1 MCAVLEVVLL
11 TLLWGPPGVT
21 PADDKATHE
30 PGSHHLLRLLTDSGS
45 PQGVR
50 TLTFAPDGSTLLVS
64 AGSDRVRFV
73 RAADGEM
80 IGEYDLVPFSMAY
93 SRDGSRLL
101 MTSEVDTVLLDTKRW
116 AEVEMDHT
124 ADAGYVGVRFERK
137 NGRVLISELLSGGP
151 AEASG
156 VLHVGDEVVSVGDGK
171 SGPMTDVTGRPIA
184 FIQELMAGPVGG
196 FVRLGVLPRGTF
208 KPEVHAVQRQ
218 ALRQVGDELL
228 FQPIQPG
235 DAGENVIVMADDER
249 RYVLRSA
256 RTGRVLSRLMP
267 DAVENRGQ
275 WAVSPDGTRFALLAR
290 RADGEP
296 GTAVEIFRV
305 ETGETERVVPF
316 AKDSWYGV
324 AFSADGSQLL
334 VGTWDTVE
342 VLDLERGEFVEPMRL
357 APKPQKEEP
366 AEPTTGG
373 GTPGASVAVAAADIV
388 GPIGNEDLAEDR
400 QLTSL
405 ATSSRGLIAVGG
417 PDGRVR
423 LWDLNAKRPVYAFE
437 RLAEEP
443 VTKIAFSPDGRWL
456 TYYVESGELH
466 LVDVSEIRP
475 EPATEPEGEDK

>member
-1 MCAVLEVVLL
+1 MCAVLQVVLL
-11 TLLWGPPGVT
+11 TLLWGPPGQT

-45 PQGVR
+45 PRGVR
-50 TLTFAPDGSTLLVS
+50 TLTFSPDGSMLAVAVGRDQVQVIRTE
-64 AGSDRVRFV
+64 
-73 RAADGEM
+73 DGET
-80 IGEYDLVPFSMAY
+80 IGSYDLVPFSMAY

-101 MTSEVDTVLLDTKRW
+101 MVSEIDTVLLDTERW
-116 AEVEMDHT
+116 AEVELDQGT
-124 ADAGYVGVRFERK
+124 EPGYVGLRFDRE
-137 NGRVLISELLSGGP
+137 NGKVLISEITSGGP
-151 AEASG
+151 VEALG
-156 VLHVGDEVVSVGDGK
+156 TLHVGDEVVSVGDGK
-171 SGPMTDVTGRPIA
+171 GGPMTEVLGRPVEFVSEQI
-184 FIQELMAGPVGG
+184 AGPAGA
-196 FVRLGVLPRGTF
+196 FVRLGVIARGTF
-208 KPEVHAVQRQ
+208 KPEVHTVQRQ
-218 ALRQVGDELL
+218 ALRRVGNGFRFLPVQ
-228 FQPIQPG
+228 QPETV
-235 DAGENVIVMADDER
+235 ENVIVTADDKR
-249 RYVLRSA
+249 RYLLRSA
-256 RTGRVLSRLMP
+256 RTGHALARLMP
-267 DAVENRGQ
+267 EAVENRGQ

-342 VLDLERGEFVEPMRL
+342 VLDLERGAFVEPMRL
-357 APKPQKEEP
+357 APKPQQEEP

-373 GTPGASVAVAAADIV
+373 GTPGASVAIAAADIV
-388 GPIGNEDLAEDR
+388 GPIGDEDLAADR

-405 ATSSRGLIAVGG
+405 AASAQGLIAVGG

-423 LWDLNAKRPVYAFE
+423 LWDLNAKQPLYAFE

-475 EPATEPEGEDK
+475 EPTSAAEGEGE